1 MFLFDNFEVFPSNLR
16 DREKQA
22 REYARQQG
30 SQTSVPNRPILASR
44 SQDYRKD
51 QSAIGLY

>member
-51 QSAIGLY
+51 QSANGLY